1 MPRHRAGV
9 FISRDAQPRESLTKY
24 LPGFILRAMR
34 APGWLLCLVAL
45 GLLGGCVS
53 IKIGREFPSP
63 DAHWIVAGRSD
74 RWGLQR
80 MLGEPYQVGF
90 ENGDPTWRWLYV
102 QRDGAGAVSKDLIVR
117 FNAEGLVKSYSFISN
132 FPDDLRRLK

>member
-1 MPRHRAGV
+1 
-9 FISRDAQPRESLTKY
+9 
-24 LPGFILRAMR
+24 MR
-34 APGWLLCLVAL
+34 APGWLVCLVAL
-45 GLLGGCVS
+45 GLFAGCLSV
-53 IKIGREFPSP
+53 KIGRAFPSP
-63 DAHWIVAGRSD
+63 DAHWIVSGKSD

-102 QRDGAGAVSKDLIVR
+102 QRDAGGAVSKDLIVR
-117 FNAEGLVKSYSFISN
+117 FNADGVVKTYSFTSN

>member
-1 MPRHRAGV
+1 
-9 FISRDAQPRESLTKY
+9 
-24 LPGFILRAMR
+24 MR
-34 APGWLLCLVAL
+34 APGWLVGLVAL
-45 GLLGGCVS
+45 GLFAGCAS

-102 QRDGAGAVSKDLIVR
+102 QRDGASAISKDLSVR
-117 FNAEGLVKSYSFISN
+117 FNADGSVKSYAFTSN
-132 FPDDLRRLK
+132 FPDDVVRLR

>member
-1 MPRHRAGV
+1 
-9 FISRDAQPRESLTKY
+9 
-24 LPGFILRAMR
+24 MR
-34 APGWLLCLVAL
+34 ASGWLVCLVAL
-45 GLLGGCVS
+45 VLIAGCVS
-53 IKIGREFPSP
+53 VRIGREFPSP
-63 DAHWIVAGRSD
+63 DANWIVAGRSD

-80 MLGEPYQVGF
+80 MFGEPYQVGF

-117 FNAEGLVKSYSFISN
+117 FNADGLVKTYSFTSN